1 MLKQKTLRWIV
12 ILSILVAV
20 SVPMINLGYV
30 YPSFVDHTVS
40 AVEKDAVRISKL
52 LGRVILAENNWED
65 WISLGMIPDFIKN
78 DIEKVVD
85 DIELL
90 KLKFFLADGKTIYS
104 TDIDDVGKRNVHD
117 YFHRQVAL
125 GKTFVKM
132 VRKEQKSLEGQTY
145 RQDVVEVYV
154 PVMQSGEFLGAFEL
168 YIDVTEKF
176 SQLHVL
182 LIKISAIPTTGILLF
197 LCVMILL
204 TKKLKNFIQAQHQA
218 ELDLTD
224 ALDASWKLTEQLE
237 ENHRLLTQ
245 KTAET
250 EEVNLK
256 LKQTQSQMLQKEKM
270 ATVGQLA
277 AGVAHEINNP
287 MGFIT
292 SNLNTL
298 GKYLSKINSYISE
311 HYKELEQLLNP
322 EQLAELMQKRRQAK
336 IDRVLDDIPELLEES
351 LDGATRV
358 KEIVQNLKTF
368 SRIDEAETK
377 EANLNDCLESTLKMV
392 WNEIKYKAKVA
403 KDYGDLPPIKC
414 YPQQLN
420 QVFMNM
426 LVNGAHAIEQ
436 EGEIGVRTWADATS
450 IYVVISDNG
459 CGMPPEVQE
468 RIFEPFFTTK
478 DVGKGTGL
486 GMSIAY
492 EIVQRHAGEIKI
504 DSREGEG
511 TSFTIRLPFVVEE
524 KKHESAA

>member
-1 MLKQKTLRWIV
+1 
-12 ILSILVAV
+12 
-20 SVPMINLGYV
+20 
-30 YPSFVDHTVS
+30 
-40 AVEKDAVRISKL
+40 
-52 LGRVILAENNWED
+52 
-65 WISLGMIPDFIKN
+65 
-78 DIEKVVD
+78 
-85 DIELL
+85 
-90 KLKFFLADGKTIYS
+90 
-104 TDIDDVGKRNVHD
+104 
-117 YFHRQVAL
+117 
-125 GKTFVKM
+125 
-132 VRKEQKSLEGQTY
+132 
-145 RQDVVEVYV
+145 
-154 PVMQSGEFLGAFEL
+154 
-168 YIDVTEKF
+168 
-176 SQLHVL
+176 
-182 LIKISAIPTTGILLF
+182 
-197 LCVMILL
+197 
-204 TKKLKNFIQAQHQA
+204 
-218 ELDLTD
+218 
-224 ALDASWKLTEQLE
+224 
-237 ENHRLLTQ
+237 
-245 KTAET
+245 
-250 EEVNLK
+250 
-256 LKQTQSQMLQKEKM
+256 M